1 MKLTNS
7 GDHKITKKQS
17 GEKRK
22 QTGLEK
28 AYGGIIIWDKW
39 PISIN

>member
-7 GDHKITKKQS
+7 GDLKNTKKQS

-22 QTGLEK
+22 KKTGLEK
-28 AYGGIIIWDKW
+28 AYGGIIIWD
-39 PISIN
+39 